1 MHAAD
6 KILGRRKTMKS
17 AIFLLASALAASAV
31 PAWAEDWH
39 NASNY
44 PARAVAFNFG
54 SGVLDSNHS
63 VRFGSWTVSFG
74 AHGLPTMIAKDSGGK
89 YYVTG
94 FPPYP
99 LVCTNAVSGQA
110 GCAIFLYLTNP
121 NRCDLAAD
129 DFHFSIP
136 CPASITFQR

>member
-1 MHAAD
+1 
-6 KILGRRKTMKS
+6 MKS
-17 AIFLLASALAASAV
+17 ATFLLASVLAASAA

-74 AHGLPTMIAKDSGGK
+74 AHGLPTMLAKEGGSK
-89 YYVTG
+89 YYVTADQ
-94 FPPYP
+94 P
-99 LVCTNAVSGQA
+99 LVCTNAVSGKA
-110 GCAIFLYLTNP
+110 VCAIYLILTSPEQCTLDTDN
-121 NRCDLAAD
+121 
-129 DFHFSIP
+129 FHLSIP
-136 CPASITFQR
+136 CPTSITFQR

>member
-1 MHAAD
+1 MHAAS
-6 KILGRRKTMKS
+6 KMQGRFKPMKRVTVLV
-17 AIFLLASALAASAV
+17 IFVLTASVVGARAD
-31 PAWAEDWH
+31 DWH
-39 NASNY
+39 NESNY
-44 PARAVAFNFG
+44 PARVVAFNFG
-54 SGVLDSNHS
+54 SSILDQNHS
-63 VRFGSWTVSFG
+63 ARFGSWIVSFG

-99 LVCTNAVSGQA
+99 LICTNAVSGQA

-121 NRCDLAAD
+121 NRCNLAAD

-136 CPASITFQR
+136 CPTSITFER